1 MRRCTGS
8 THEPRRHVG
17 GAPRGRAGRSHRGRF
32 WLLTEILPFAA
43 GILIWQALSSLNVWP
58 RVLFPS
64 PLEVA
69 QAFVQDIASG
79 VLLVNLGVSLQ
90 SLAARICSWV
100 RPLRFRSAT

>member
-1 MRRCTGS
+1 MSLADTSTASPATRR
-8 THEPRRHVG
+8 P
-17 GAPRGRAGRSHRGRF
+17 SHRGRF

-79 VLLVNLGVSLQ
+79 VLLINLGVSLH
-90 SLAARICSWV
+90 SLLLGFALG